1 MLSVWSLKFCLVAK
15 QPKKSFQKDNDK
27 LSYMGKQHAV

>member
-1 MLSVWSLKFCLVAK
+1 MVSDMKFCLVAK

-27 LSYMGKQHAV
+27 LSYMGKQQAF